1 MVRRIL
7 RRHGTLRR
15 AVLICSLVCG
25 VALVTAWSGRAFSLV
40 RPDLPDWTAE
50 FEEAKA
56 KYNTAEQDLSTA
68 EQKLEEELQKENLK
82 ASYIEFLQQAM
93 QNSQKRLDFAQKDKE
108 HAQQMLLQAQ
118 FGVPLPIRS
127 SFANKDGLFNLLGT
141 SGMKG
146 IGKTQLLLN
155 SLQAVENPSNTKAV
169 YFTFNRHGELKDRFH
184 DSLGHAVLTACD
196 VPKELAM
203 TCNFDKCLGIVRK
216 LVSASSDERLVIF
229 IDEVG
234 LLDAY
239 EKEPVVV
246 PLLQSLMR
254 CMDKRK
260 GKLVFVFSRL
270 LEEML
275 KRGATDES
283 GRKIAGIPLVALA
296 IDIWRTNPD
305 FSTWAEAAFKHAGI
319 HQLLLSCAGHP
330 RCLFE
335 GLKVLDDLCK
345 SPPQTATAL
354 DRARQQIINE
364 CKFDGM
370 ECTLEESVL
379 MQWFSPPE
387 QMNKTALDRAGLL
400 VRVKTG
406 LGEETSSF
414 LHPLVLSWW
423 AQENQRSSEKR
434 MEGLMFYYEA
444 VLRIAL
450 QGKPIELSKFYVTD
464 YIGDNFKKMLL
475 VGALPQGGGSLV
487 EFVKDFSD
495 VKLVI
500 DWRKKGAIVVSQK
513 QSEKG
518 VEYLTPW
525 RLNDAEGKLVV
536 ACVQFVKEEVSWI
549 EIQEHM
555 HSAVIPLKQK
565 NIEVFPVIYATLD
578 QDTIQ
583 ESTYNDGVYF
593 NEVSI
598 FKFTSKL
605 GILRLHTEK
614 RVKSLQKE
622 VPVLNRSR
630 SEVAD

>member
-1 MVRRIL
+1 M
-7 RRHGTLRR
+7 
-15 AVLICSLVCG
+15 
-25 VALVTAWSGRAFSLV
+25 
-40 RPDLPDWTAE
+40 
-50 FEEAKA
+50 
-56 KYNTAEQDLSTA
+56 
-68 EQKLEEELQKENLK
+68 
-82 ASYIEFLQQAM
+82 
-93 QNSQKRLDFAQKDKE
+93 
-108 HAQQMLLQAQ
+108 
-118 FGVPLPIRS
+118 PIRS

-423 AQENQRSSEKR
+423 AQENQRSSSLAKHLCR
-434 MEGLMFYYEA
+434 A
-444 VLRIAL
+444 
-450 QGKPIELSKFYVTD
+450 SSS
-464 YIGDNFKKMLL
+464 ML
-475 VGALPQGGGSLV
+475 
-487 EFVKDFSD
+487 
-495 VKLVI
+495 
-500 DWRKKGAIVVSQK
+500 
-513 QSEKG
+513 
-518 VEYLTPW
+518 
-525 RLNDAEGKLVV
+525 
-536 ACVQFVKEEVSWI
+536 
-549 EIQEHM
+549 
-555 HSAVIPLKQK
+555 
-565 NIEVFPVIYATLD
+565 
-578 QDTIQ
+578 
-583 ESTYNDGVYF
+583 
-593 NEVSI
+593 
-598 FKFTSKL
+598 
-605 GILRLHTEK
+605 
-614 RVKSLQKE
+614 SLQKAQRSGWKGSCSTTRRCF
-622 VPVLNRSR
+622 VLRFRANPLS
-630 SEVAD
+630 